1 MKCGI
6 IDLENVSAL
15 EKSIIFMV
23 AMGGITAPAK
33 KEFESLRSI
42 IQVWDAEALLDQLFA
57 TYPLLPDSTKAALPL
72 KQVWVLDDD
81 TEA

>member
-1 MKCGI
+1 MTP
-6 IDLENVSAL
+6 SARN
-15 EKSIIFMV
+15 SATT
-23 AMGGITAPAK
+23 AMAFSVTSTGVCITAPAK
-33 KEFESLRSI
+33 KEFESLRTI

-57 TYPLLPDSTKAALPL
+57 TYPRLPDSTKAALPL